1 MLEVIRTNPNW
12 ELNHGKAGRKEIT
25 GQLESVCAGR
35 KEITGQ
41 LESVC
46 AGRRQGSLEE
56 AEAQEEH
63 KLGVLSTVVCT
74 VERLSQSH

>member
-1 MLEVIRTNPNW
+1 MLETPYVVSGLLEVIRTNPNW
-12 ELNHGKAGRKEIT
+12 ELNHGK
-25 GQLESVCAGR
+25 AGR